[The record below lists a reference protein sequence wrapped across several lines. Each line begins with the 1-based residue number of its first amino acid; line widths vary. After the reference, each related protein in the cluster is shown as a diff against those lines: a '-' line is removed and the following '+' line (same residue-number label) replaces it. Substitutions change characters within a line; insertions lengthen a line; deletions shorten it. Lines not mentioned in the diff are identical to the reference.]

1 MDLFAIDDSAQR
13 KPSRDGMG
21 PLVAVGGVHVPGGRV
36 RELELALDELC
47 VQAGFPD
54 GEEFKWSPKKAHW
67 MRDGLTGDERTD
79 FFVEALRLAG
89 SAGACA
95 IVVIADT
102 EKKLAS
108 QQSSSHEEDVTM
120 MFLER
125 AHSELAEGE
134 QALVIFDRQGGS
146 QSRDTRFL
154 QTCVAQIRL
163 GTSYAA
169 LDRLALALSTGS
181 KLSRLIQLA
190 DVVTSCS
197 TSFVS
202 GEDRYSPMVFSE
214 GVRPLLREEQGRCG
228 GYGLKIHPDLRYG
241 NLYHWLLGDS
251 EILRP
256 HLLKELPSVSF
267 SCYRES
273 ADIA

>member
-21 PLVAVGGVHVPGGRV
+21 PLVAVGGVHVPGDSV
-36 RELELALDELC
+36 RELEIVLDEMC
-47 VQAGFPD
+47 AQTGFPD

-67 MRDGLTGDERTD
+67 MREGLTGQARMD
-79 FFVEALRLAG
+79 FFVQALGLAG

-102 EKKLAS
+102 AKKMAS
-108 QQSSSHEEDVTM
+108 EASASHEEDVTM

-125 AHSELAEGE
+125 AHGQVADGE

-154 QTCVAQIRL
+154 RSCVAQIRL
-163 GTSYAA
+163 GTRYAA
-169 LDRLALALSTGS
+169 LDRLALALSTDS
-181 KLSRLIQLA
+181 RLSRLIQLA
-190 DVVTSCS
+190 DVVTSCT
-197 TSFVS
+197 TSYVS
-202 GEDRYSPMVFSE
+202 GEDRHSPEVFRD

-228 GYGLKIHPDLRYG
+228 GYGLKLHPDLRYG

-256 HLLKELPSVSF
+256 HLLKELPSASF
-267 SCYRES
+267 TSYRES
-273 ADIA
+273 ADVA